1 MNELVQ
7 TGVEI
12 TTQKRDL
19 SKEMNQLA
27 KERAREI
34 GLKKKQLINIKDYKH
49 YYGAGWGV
57 DALDRDK
64 DEKCPYPDRVSPTF
78 RKLVEIVSTLRDAD
92 MVDFLNPYLE
102 ACAARGIKVTIEP
115 ERTDAQEKVNK
126 ALLDRTLEE
135 MDTLQCDICQLNDR
149 INDELAPQAEA
160 TNYVHKSKF
169 KNVVEHAYK
178 ITVRDS
184 DTDKEKIDNEIEKN
198 EKYNTAIAE
207 IKLEN

>member
-19 SKEMNQLA
+19 SKEMNDLA
-27 KERAREI
+27 KERAHQI

-49 YYGAGWGV
+49 YYGAGWGT
-57 DALDRDK
+57 DALDK
-64 DEKCPYPDRVSPTF
+64 DTEEKCSYPDRISPTF

-92 MVDFLNPYLE
+92 MVDFLAPYLE

-115 ERTDAQEKVNK
+115 ERTEAQDKVNK
-126 ALLDRTLEE
+126 GLLERTIGE
-135 MDTLQCDICQLNDR
+135 MDAIQSEICQLNDR
-149 INDELAPQAEA
+149 ITDELAPQAEA
-160 TNYVHKSKF
+160 TKYVHKSKF

-184 DTDKEKIDNEIEKN
+184 DTDKEKIDDEIEKN
-198 EKYNTAIAE
+198 TKYNTAIAE
-207 IKLEN
+207 IREEK

>member
-19 SKEMNQLA
+19 SKEMNELA
-27 KERAREI
+27 KERARKI

-49 YYGAGWGV
+49 YYGAGWGA

-64 DEKCPYPDRVSPTF
+64 EEKCPYPDRVSPTF

-92 MVDFLNPYLE
+92 MVDFLTPYLE
-102 ACAARGIKVTIEP
+102 ACAARGIKVAIEP
-115 ERTDAQEKVNK
+115 ERTEAQEKVNK

-135 MDTLQCDICQLNDR
+135 MDALQCEICQLNDR
-149 INDELAPQAEA
+149 IHDELAPQAEA
-160 TNYVHKSKF
+160 QKYVHKSKF
-169 KNVVEHAYK
+169 KSVVEHAYK

-184 DTDKEKIDNEIEKN
+184 DTDKEKIDEEIEKN
-198 EKYNTAIAE
+198 TKYNTAIAE
-207 IKLEN
+207 IREEK